1 MARPI
6 NKADDAMSK
15 NVSMDLTMLRHVKAY
30 IKAYEDGIIDA
41 DLFISSM
48 KDFERNLNDAAEIV
62 KGLTEKIETDR
73 KLNDWQSF
81 YEDVE

>member
-6 NKADDAMSK
+6 NKAEDAMSK
-15 NVSMDLTMLRHVKAY
+15 NVSMDLTMLRHVEAY

-48 KDFERNLNDAAEIV
+48 EDFERNLNDAAITV
-62 KGLTEKIETDR
+62 KGLVEKIKTDR
-73 KLNDWQSF
+73 RLDEWRNF